1 MPPSPRVLIVG
12 GGIGGGTLAI
22 ALARRGMQPHIV
34 EIQPEWGPVGVGLTL
49 LGPALRALATIGLID
64 QAVASGNGISRF
76 AIGNADSEITHISDM
91 PRLNGPDYPSAV
103 QIARPAF
110 HNILAEEITSLGI
123 PVTTGCTVASLTN
136 QPMTTSK
143 SNSPTAQAVDY
154 DVVVGADGVH
164 SHIRELILGGEPAP
178 RFTGQAVWRAMA
190 PRPRNTGPEYEPG
203 VLYMFYGPRNKAGM
217 LAVSTDEMYVFLVQN
232 VPTKVRPPQTQ
243 LPALMRQQLS
253 DYTGLLGELR
263 DRILNPEQ
271 VIYRPLEVLLV
282 PSPWY
287 RGRVVLIGDAAH
299 TTTPHLAHG
308 GGLAIEDAIVLAELL
323 ETQASIEA
331 ALEQFMDRRWER
343 CRMVVENSIQLGEW
357 EKQPSPDADPAGLTT
372 TSWAKLAEPI

>member
-1 MPPSPRVLIVG
+1 MPHSPRVLIVG

-34 EIQPEWGPVGVGLTL
+34 EIEPEWGPVGVGLTL

-64 QAVASGNGISRF
+64 QAVASGNGIYRF
-76 AIGNADSEITHISDM
+76 AIGNADSEITHVSDM

-123 PVTTGCTVASLTN
+123 PVTTGCTVASIANQHDHVEVELTN
-136 QPMTTSK
+136 GTSG
-143 SNSPTAQAVDY
+143 QY

-164 SHIRELILGGEPAP
+164 SYIRELVFGREPAP
-178 RFTGQAVWRAMA
+178 RVTGQAVWRAMA
-190 PRPRNTGPEYEPG
+190 PRPRNTGPEYKPG

-217 LAVSTDEMYVFLVQN
+217 LAVSTDEIYVFLVQN

-271 VIYRPLEVLLV
+271 VVYRPLEVLLV

-308 GGLAIEDAIVLAELL
+308 GGLAIEDAIVLAELI
-323 ETQASIEA
+323 ETQAPVEA

-343 CRMVVENSIQLGEW
+343 CRMVVANSIQLGEW
-357 EKQPSPDADPAGLTT
+357 EKQPSADADPAGLTT

>member
-1 MPPSPRVLIVG
+1 MPPSSRVLIVG

-22 ALARRGMQPHIV
+22 ALARRGMQPHMV
-34 EIQPEWGPVGVGLTL
+34 EIAPEWGPVGVGLTL

-64 QAVASGNGISRF
+64 RAVASGNGIYRF
-76 AIGNADSEITHISDM
+76 AVGNADSEITHISDM
-91 PRLNGPDYPSAV
+91 PRLIGPDYPSAV

-123 PVTTGCTVASLTN
+123 PVTTGCTVAWVTNEHDHVEVELTDG
-136 QPMTTSK
+136 TSGR
-143 SNSPTAQAVDY
+143 Y

-164 SHIRELILGGEPAP
+164 SHIRELIFGGEPAP

-190 PRPRNTGPEYEPG
+190 PRPRDTGPEYEPG

-232 VPTKVRPPQTQ
+232 VATKARPPQTQ

-253 DYTGLLGELR
+253 DYTSLLGELR
-263 DRILNPEQ
+263 DRIINPEQ
-271 VIYRPLEVLLV
+271 VIYRPLDVLLV

-308 GGLAIEDAIVLAELL
+308 GGLAVEDAIVLAELL
-323 ETQASIEA
+323 KTQASIEV
-331 ALEQFMDRRWER
+331 ALEQFMDRRWQR

-357 EKQPSPDADPAGLTT
+357 EKQPAPDADPAGLTT
-372 TSWAKLAEPI
+372 TSWAELAEPI

>member
-1 MPPSPRVLIVG
+1 MPRSPRVLIVG

-22 ALARRGMQPHIV
+22 ALARGGLQPHIV
-34 EIQPEWGPVGVGLTL
+34 EIQADWEPVGVGLTL
-49 LGPALRALATIGLID
+49 LGPALRALATIELID

-91 PRLNGPDYPSAV
+91 PRLNGPDYPAAV

-110 HNILAEEITSLGI
+110 HDILAGEITSLGI
-123 PVTTGCTVASLTN
+123 AVMTNCTVGALTHHRDRV
-136 QPMTTSK
+136 
-143 SNSPTAQAVDY
+143 AVEFTNGTRGDY

-164 SHIRELILGGEPAP
+164 SRVRELILGREPEP

-190 PRPRNTGPEYEPG
+190 PRPDNTGPEYEAG

-217 LAVSTDEMYVFLVQN
+217 LAVSADEMYVFLVQN
-232 VPTKVRPPQTQ
+232 VPTKERPPQAQ
-243 LPALMRQQLS
+243 LPTLMRQQLS
-253 DYTGLLGELR
+253 DYKGLLAELR
-263 DRILNPEQ
+263 ERILQPTQ

-282 PSPWY
+282 SPPWY
-287 RGRVVLIGDAAH
+287 RDQVVLIGDAAH

-323 ETQASIEA
+323 TAEESVQA

-343 CRMVVENSIQLGEW
+343 CRMVVENSVQLGEW
-357 EKQPSPDADPAGLTT
+357 EKKPTPDADPAGLTAA
-372 TSWAKLAEPI
+372 SWSNLANPI